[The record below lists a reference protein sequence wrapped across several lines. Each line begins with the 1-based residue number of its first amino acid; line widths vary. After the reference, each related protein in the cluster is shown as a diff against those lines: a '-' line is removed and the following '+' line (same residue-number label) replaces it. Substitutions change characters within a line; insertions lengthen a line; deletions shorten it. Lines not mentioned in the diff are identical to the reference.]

1 MKRNWLVITGI
12 IIAVILFTIAATVA
26 IIRWGYIDP
35 FSDQSSFLVSV
46 VSMAISIVALI
57 YAMVTYYSID
67 RVQANNSME
76 GNVLCNAKYSVAY
89 PECIGYF
96 ESCHSNDEFN
106 RKLFDLLLYKHAKN
120 CREYALR
127 IQCVVDNL
135 IWIAYAEHNDG
146 FYEKCD
152 ELLQKLEHDR
162 ERFDNINSGLSDVL
176 DENLKL
182 IKYVIEYQNHKIQ
195 NSFTMSRLENIR
207 GRILENP
214 IASITYY
221 DYLGLEYMRRARG
234 LLGDND
240 IFTTEKMEK
249 IIALLRDP
257 ANAELKEHYLYMLE
271 TSEAALT
278 RASVPAENDMIWNGY
293 ISYNLARVKVMKYL
307 LEPNSEDKK
316 QIDDYLKTVINSR
329 KRILYT
335 IWSKKAAGTDGSYLN
350 KRFQREVDHAV
361 GLYAAF
367 DNISFDS

>member
-1 MKRNWLVITGI
+1 MKRNWIVIIGI
-12 IIAVILFTIAATVA
+12 IIAVFLFTIAATVA
-26 IIRWGYIDP
+26 IVRWGYADP

-46 VSMAISIVALI
+46 ISMVISIIALI

-89 PECIGYF
+89 PECIESF
-96 ESCHSNDEFN
+96 ESCHNSDEFN
-106 RKLFDLLLYKHAKN
+106 HKLFDLILYKHAQN
-120 CREYALR
+120 CRDYAAR

-135 IWIAYAEHNDG
+135 IWIAYADHNDD
-146 FYEKCD
+146 FYDKCS
-152 ELLQKLEHDR
+152 ELLQKLEDDR
-162 ERFDNINSGLSDVL
+162 KRFDNINSGLSDVL

-182 IKYVIEYQNHKIQ
+182 IKYVIEYQNHKIR
-195 NSFTMSRLENIR
+195 NTFAMSRLENIR

-240 IFTTEKMEK
+240 IFNAEKMEK
-249 IIALLRDP
+249 IIVLLKDP
-257 ANAELKEHYLYMLE
+257 ANADLKEHYLYMLE
-271 TSEAALT
+271 SSELALT

-307 LEPNSEDKK
+307 SEPNSECKK
-316 QIDDYLKTVINSR
+316 QIDNYLKTVIYNR

-335 IWSKKAAGTDGSYLN
+335 IWNERAVEPGGSYFN
-350 KRFQREVDHAV
+350 KQFQREVKSAQY
-361 GLYAAF
+361 LYNEF
-367 DNISFDS
+367 GKI